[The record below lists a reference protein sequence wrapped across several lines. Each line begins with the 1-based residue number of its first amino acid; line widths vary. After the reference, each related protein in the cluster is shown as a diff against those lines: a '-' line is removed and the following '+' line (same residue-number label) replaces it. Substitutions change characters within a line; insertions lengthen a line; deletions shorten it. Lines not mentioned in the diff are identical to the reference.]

1 MRSACFKV
9 TDNEILILGGSRD
22 DEISAHYYIFD
33 VKKLMMLK
41 KSDKPLLKE
50 PDEFVN

>member
-9 TDNEILILGGSRD
+9 SDSEILILGGSRD
-22 DEISAHYYIFD
+22 DDISAHYYIFD
-33 VKKLMMLK
+33 IKKLIMTK
-41 KSDKPLLKE
+41 KSEKPLLKE